1 MKELR
6 DNIPFNMIITGPTN
20 CGKTKYLIEQ
30 LRGPFRKVFEYIVL
44 ICPTYAK
51 NRTYRGFA
59 QGDKRFLILS
69 PDATDSD
76 EIDSLLTD
84 VSELFSGTNTLLIL
98 DDCAVSKDLKHR
110 SNKFIDLAFSGRHDG
125 LSVWVLTQQLTSIAK
140 PFRENVACVVAFH
153 NPSQVGMKTL
163 FDDYGGDLDT
173 ETRKKFMKLLK
184 TERYSR
190 LCLCLRYPFECYL
203 EIPV

>member
-1 MKELR
+1 MNELR

-69 PDATDSD
+69 PDSTDSD

-84 VSELFSGTNTLLIL
+84 VSLLFSGTNTLLIL
-98 DDCAVSKDLKHR
+98 DDCAVSKDLKQR

-140 PFRENVACVVAFH
+140 PFRENVSCVVTFH
-153 NPSQVGMKTL
+153 NPSQIGMKTL
-163 FDDYGGDLDT
+163 FDDYGGELDI

-190 LCLCLRYPFECYL
+190 LCLCLIYPFECYL